1 LTGHYPN
8 IKGNRM
14 ALHSE
19 KRFFYRGTD
28 EYEAARRATVWNSL
42 LPDRFPD
49 VIMQACETKDVVAAL
64 RFARAHGY
72 HVGVRSGGHS
82 WNASHCA
89 TVACCSMSAA
99 SITPASTQ
107 IG

>member
-1 LTGHYPN
+1 
-8 IKGNRM
+8 M

-19 KRFFYRGTD
+19 RSKKGFFYRGTD
-28 EYEAARRATVWNSL
+28 GYEAARRATVWNSI

-82 WNASHCA
+82 WNASHLRDGGMLLD
-89 TVACCSMSAA
+89 VSRLDH
-99 SITPASTQ
+99 
-107 IG
+107 